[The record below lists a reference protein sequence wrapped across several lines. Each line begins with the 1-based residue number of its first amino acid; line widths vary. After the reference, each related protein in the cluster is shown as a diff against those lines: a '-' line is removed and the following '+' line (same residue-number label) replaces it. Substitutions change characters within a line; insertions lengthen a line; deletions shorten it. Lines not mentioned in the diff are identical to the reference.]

1 MLLCHRSCLPWCPT
15 RSHAVIPAHWAA
27 LALPGVVYF
36 PSIWVNKELFVRRI
50 FAWYWLKPFI
60 HTFRKTGSAYFAHE
74 VCFFPFIQQLRLLP
88 AHDTILTSLKQRRE
102 NIGSLSKRALSNSV
116 PELSATQHCWTWAH
130 FYLKWEL
137 RKLSWEK
144 KPPKW
149 THTALGTA
157 VPEAAS
163 AGRCWRQSVAT
174 AFIGDLILY
183 EVFINFTAA
192 KRKGHLRRGAQISR
206 CTNTAA
212 RGSLQPKR
220 DKFLKSLGICTKVGV
235 LVASHLND
243 PLMVLIMVH

>member
-74 VCFFPFIQQLRLLP
+74 VCFFPFIQQLSLLP

-116 PELSATQHCWTWAH
+116 PELSATQHFWTWSSFLSQMRAEKTFLGKKNH
-130 FYLKWEL
+130 PNEHTRLWE
-137 RKLSWEK
+137 
-144 KPPKW
+144 
-149 THTALGTA
+149 
-157 VPEAAS
+157 
-163 AGRCWRQSVAT
+163 Q
-174 AFIGDLILY
+174 
-183 EVFINFTAA
+183 
-192 KRKGHLRRGAQISR
+192 Q
-206 CTNTAA
+206 
-212 RGSLQPKR
+212 
-220 DKFLKSLGICTKVGV
+220 FLKQPVLDAVGDRALLQLSLET
-235 LVASHLND
+235 
-243 PLMVLIMVH
+243 

>member
-1 MLLCHRSCLPWCPT
+1 MKSPT
-15 RSHAVIPAHWAA
+15 CSHAVIPAHWAA

-144 KPPKW
+144 NTQMNTHGNSSSWSSQCW
-149 THTALGTA
+149 TLLET
-157 VPEAAS
+157 E
-163 AGRCWRQSVAT
+163 RCYSFHW
-174 AFIGDLILY
+174 GL
-183 EVFINFTAA
+183 NFV
-192 KRKGHLRRGAQISR
+192 RG
-206 CTNTAA
+206 
-212 RGSLQPKR
+212 
-220 DKFLKSLGICTKVGV
+220 F
-235 LVASHLND
+235 H
-243 PLMVLIMVH
+243 

>member
-1 MLLCHRSCLPWCPT
+1 MKSPT

-50 FAWYWLKPFI
+50 FAWYWLKAFI
-60 HTFRKTGSAYFAHE
+60 HTFRKTASAYFAHE

-116 PELSATQHCWTWAH
+116 PELSATQRFWTWS
-130 FYLKWEL
+130 YLISISNE
-137 RKLSWEK
+137 SWENFLGK
-144 KPPKW
+144 KTPKW

-183 EVFINFTAA
+183 EVFIDFTAA
-192 KRKGHLRRGAQISR
+192 KRKGHLRREAQISR

-243 PLMVLIMVH
+243 PLMLLIMVH

>member
-74 VCFFPFIQQLRLLP
+74 VCFFPFIQQLSLLP

-116 PELSATQHCWTWAH
+116 PELSATQHFWTWSSFLSQMRAEKTFLGKKTTQMNTHGFGNSSSWSSQCWT
-130 FYLKWEL
+130 LLETK
-137 RKLSWEK
+137 
-144 KPPKW
+144 
-149 THTALGTA
+149 
-157 VPEAAS
+157 
-163 AGRCWRQSVAT
+163 RCYSFHW
-174 AFIGDLILY
+174 GL
-183 EVFINFTAA
+183 NFV
-192 KRKGHLRRGAQISR
+192 RG
-206 CTNTAA
+206 
-212 RGSLQPKR
+212 
-220 DKFLKSLGICTKVGV
+220 F
-235 LVASHLND
+235 H
-243 PLMVLIMVH
+243 

>member
-1 MLLCHRSCLPWCPT
+1 MKSPT

-27 LALPGVVYF
+27 LALPSVVYF

-88 AHDTILTSLKQRRE
+88 VHDTILTSLKQRRE

-116 PELSATQHCWTWAH
+116 PELSATQHFWTWS
-130 FYLKWEL
+130 YLISISNE
-137 RKLSWEK
+137 SWENFLGK
-144 KPPKW
+144 KTPKW

-183 EVFINFTAA
+183 EVFIDFTAA
-192 KRKGHLRRGAQISR
+192 KRKGHLRREAQISR

-243 PLMVLIMVH
+243 PLMLLIMVH